1 MYQIDYRKINNYYK
15 NRLKYYYINNKVYLI

>member
-1 MYQIDYRKINNYYK
+1 MYQIDYRKINNYCK